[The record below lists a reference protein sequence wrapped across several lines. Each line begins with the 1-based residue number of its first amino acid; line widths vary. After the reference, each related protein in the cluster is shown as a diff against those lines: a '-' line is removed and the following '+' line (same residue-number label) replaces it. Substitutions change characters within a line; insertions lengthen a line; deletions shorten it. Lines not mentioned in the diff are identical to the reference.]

1 MCGVG
6 WTRIKYFNSLIASN
20 PPQSMSM
27 EKKDELVEALN
38 DIHYALIRIGILL
51 CVIAAVSITALLF
64 KIF

>member
-1 MCGVG
+1 
-6 WTRIKYFNSLIASN
+6 
-20 PPQSMSM
+20 MSM